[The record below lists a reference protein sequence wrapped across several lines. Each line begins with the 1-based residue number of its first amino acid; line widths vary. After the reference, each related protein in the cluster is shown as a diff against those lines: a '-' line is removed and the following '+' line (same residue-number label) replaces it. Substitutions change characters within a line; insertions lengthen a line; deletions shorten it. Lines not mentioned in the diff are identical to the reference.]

1 MTKDNST
8 GKNKEFYDLG
18 KKMFDRLNPTKED
31 EAFETIDKQQQQIE
45 LMSVAQREAQ
55 EFIVDHA
62 EQLGVM
68 TLRKAFEMGY
78 RFGYSDAV
86 MRSKNA
92 THKP

>member
-1 MTKDNST
+1 MN
-8 GKNKEFYDLG
+8 
-18 KKMFDRLNPTKED
+18 ED
-31 EAFETIDKQQQQIE
+31 EAFQLLDKQQQQVQ
-45 LMSVAQREAQ
+45 LLQVAQREAQ
-55 EFIVDHA
+55 EFIEDHA
-62 EQLGVM
+62 DQLGIM

>member
-1 MTKDNST
+1 MT
-8 GKNKEFYDLG
+8 E
-18 KKMFDRLNPTKED
+18 E
-31 EAFETIDKQQQQIE
+31 EAFETIPKQQEQIE

-55 EFIVDHA
+55 EFIEDHA
-62 EQLGVM
+62 DQLGIM

-92 THKP
+92 KHQP

>member
-1 MTKDNST
+1 MT
-8 GKNKEFYDLG
+8 
-18 KKMFDRLNPTKED
+18 ED
-31 EAFETIDKQQQQIE
+31 EAFETLAKQQQQIE

-55 EFIVDHA
+55 EFIEDHA
-62 EQLGVM
+62 DQLGIM

-78 RFGYSDAV
+78 RFGYSDAI

>member
-1 MTKDNST
+1 MT
-8 GKNKEFYDLG
+8 
-18 KKMFDRLNPTKED
+18 ED
-31 EAFETIDKQQQQIE
+31 EAFETIAKQQEQIE

-55 EFIVDHA
+55 EFIEDHA
-62 EQLGVM
+62 DQLGIM

-92 THKP
+92 KHQP

>member
-1 MTKDNST
+1 MN
-8 GKNKEFYDLG
+8 
-18 KKMFDRLNPTKED
+18 ED
-31 EAFETIDKQQQQIE
+31 EAFQLLDKQQQQVEI
-45 LMSVAQREAQ
+45 LQVAQREAQ
-55 EFIVDHA
+55 EFIEDHA
-62 EQLGVM
+62 DQLGIM

>member
-1 MTKDNST
+1 MT
-8 GKNKEFYDLG
+8 
-18 KKMFDRLNPTKED
+18 ED
-31 EAFETIDKQQQQIE
+31 EAFETLDKQQQHNE
-45 LMSVAQREAQ
+45 LMTVAQREAQ
-55 EFIVDHA
+55 EFIEDHA
-62 EQLGVM
+62 DQLGIM